1 MADSL
6 AGEGGAQMVRT
17 AHPHIIDVLIEER
30 APRLSR
36 TWAWPMLRPPLYQ
49 ILNYRRAVEMADA
62 IAPLGGADALA
73 HLSAI
78 LNLKLE
84 TYGADRIPR
93 DKPFLI
99 LANHPTGITDG
110 IAVYDAL
117 RPIRPDH
124 MFYANSDAQ
133 RVCPR
138 FDDVLIPVEWVMAK
152 RTRERTRL
160 TLKMTGEAIAA
171 GRPIVIFPA
180 GRLARVRGDGRLT
193 DPEWMASAVSI
204 ARKYALPIVPCH
216 VTGPHAFWFHLFDK
230 VSRELRDMT
239 LFRELLNKSGH
250 AYKLTFG
257 PVIPPDAT
265 QGEPASVS
273 RRIKRYVERV
283 LSENGDAPYDP
294 NGPEC
299 AWRDPIDTFAQG
311 ARANRAQAE

>member
-6 AGEGGAQMVRT
+6 AAEGRAPAAPAAQR
-17 AHPHIIDVLIEER
+17 HIIDLLIEER

-36 TWAWPMLRPPLYQ
+36 TWAWPILRPALYQ

-62 IAPLGGADALA
+62 IAPLGGAEALA

-78 LNLKLE
+78 LRLRLD
-84 TYGADRIPR
+84 TYGEDRIPR
-93 DKPFLI
+93 TAPFLM

-110 IAVYDAL
+110 MAVYDAL
-117 RPIRPDH
+117 KPIRPDH

-138 FDDVLIPVEWVMAK
+138 FDEVLIPVEWVMAK
-152 RTRERTRL
+152 RTRERTRV

-180 GRLARVRGDGRLT
+180 GRLARLRGDGRLT
-193 DPEWMASAVSI
+193 DPEWMSSAVSI
-204 ARKYALPIVPCH
+204 ARKYSLPIVPCH
-216 VTGPHAFWFHLFDK
+216 VAGPHAFWFHLFDK
-230 VSRELRDMT
+230 FSRELRDMT

-250 AYKLTFG
+250 AYRLTFG
-257 PVIPPDAT
+257 PLIPAEAT
-265 QGEPASVS
+265 QGEAVSVT
-273 RRIKRYVERV
+273 RRIKHYVERV
-283 LSENGDAPYDP
+283 LARDKDAPFDP

-299 AWRDPIDTFAQG
+299 TWRDPIDTFAQG
-311 ARANRAQAE
+311 ARTKAE